1 MNTLDDLLA
10 IMRKLRDVDA
20 GCPWDREQ
28 SYASLVPYTLEEAY
42 EVAET
47 IEENQLD
54 KLPDE
59 LGDLLFQIV
68 FYSQIASEENRF
80 TFYTVITH
88 ICDKLIRR
96 HPHVF
101 ATDKIETAEEQTVAW
116 EQHKQKERMQS
127 DIALSGLLDGVSLA
141 LPALTR
147 AAKVQRRAA
156 RAGFDWPNYQGVLD
170 KIYEELDEVKAE
182 LPINDPQR
190 IEDELGDLLFTC
202 VNLSRHLKVDS
213 ERALRKATRKFEDRF
228 RFVESALEISNG
240 KFTATLDEMEMAWQ
254 QAKNTIT
261 TDPD

>member
-10 IMRKLRDVDA
+10 IMRKLRDIEA

-28 SYASLVPYTLEEAY
+28 TYASLVAHTLEEAY

-68 FYSQIASEENRF
+68 FYSQIGAEEKRF
-80 TFYTVITH
+80 TFDTVISH

-101 ATDKIETAEEQTVAW
+101 GTDQIETAEEQTLAW
-116 EQHKQKERMQS
+116 EQHKQQEREQS
-127 DIALSGLLDGVSLA
+127 DTSMNGLLDGVTLA

-147 AAKVQRRAA
+147 AAKIQRRAA
-156 RAGFDWPNYQGVLD
+156 KAGFDWPGYQGVLD
-170 KIYEELDEVKAE
+170 KIYEELEEVKAE

-202 VNLSRHLKVDS
+202 VNLSRHLKVDP
-213 ERALRKATRKFEDRF
+213 ERALRKSTRKFEKRF
-228 RFVESALEISNG
+228 RLVESVLATSDGE
-240 KFTATLDEMEMAWQ
+240 FTATPDEMEVAWQ
-254 QAKNTIT
+254 QAKNSNK
-261 TDPD
+261 